1 MSTGLEGSGF
11 AGTKDVGIYV
21 FLADS
26 EMAIIKKINA
36 TLCISKVHFLM
47 DNIAMLNSSNDK
59 LWRPWKSRETY

>member
-26 EMAIIKKINA
+26 EMAIIR
-36 TLCISKVHFLM
+36 TLMQRCASLKVHVLM
-47 DNIAMLNSSNDK
+47 DNIEMLNSSNDK
-59 LWRPWKSRETY
+59 LWRP